1 MRGEELIRE
10 RKKEEAVARIVSW
23 DFSHLAGRYI
33 EETDLPW
40 DYRSVAAGSLTA
52 DMKLLDI
59 DTRRRRIFTHVEPS
73 VRADRRDRKPDSSS
87 PDRRKE
93 KNAIKFN
100 NADSIK

>member
-1 MRGEELIRE
+1 MHGEEMIRE

-52 DMKLLDI
+52 AMKLLDI
-59 DTRRRRIFTHVEPS
+59 DNRRRRIFTHVEPS
-73 VRADRRDRKPDSSS
+73 VRADRRDR
-87 PDRRKE
+87 R
-93 KNAIKFN
+93 
-100 NADSIK
+100 